1 VAGSFSKSLAGCIHS
16 LTFENKNIDFEK
28 DSITASNIL
37 PCNEDDLTAVDE
49 YDYSSFYSS
58 LLDEDMGNFDEDDY
72 LERLNRLG

>member
-1 VAGSFSKSLAGCIHS
+1 MI
-16 LTFENKNIDFEK
+16 
-28 DSITASNIL
+28 SNL
-37 PCNEDDLTAVDE
+37 CFREDLTAVDE